1 MGDILISG
9 GNPFSVVALDQPFI
23 GPALDHQRQC
33 SQARFSA
40 SWMPEFAPRRS
51 EG

>member
-23 GPALDHQRQC
+23 GPALDHQRQFPGEVFGILD
-33 SQARFSA
+33 AGIRA
-40 SWMPEFAPRRS
+40 ARS